1 MSKGLAGKTIAICG
15 TRKTEEMRTLVEKQG
30 GQAVIRSL
38 QGTVFLAKEELK
50 PGIETFVK
58 QGADWVIF
66 TTGIGTDTLIESAD
80 ELHLGKH
87 LCTFYQ
93 MRILLQEGIKP
104 LQHSKN
110 AEFSQTYLMKMERFV
125 T

>member
-1 MSKGLAGKTIAICG
+1 MWNEKNRRNAYTC
-15 TRKTEEMRTLVEKQG
+15 RKAR

-58 QGADWVIF
+58 QGADWVIL
-66 TTGIGTDTLIESAD
+66 TTGIGTDTLIESAE
-80 ELHLGKH
+80 ELQLGKEFMNILSNAH
-87 LCTFYQ
+87 IASRGYKTFAA
-93 MRILLQEGIKP
+93 L
-104 LQHSKN
+104 KN
-110 AEFSQTYLMKMERFV
+110 AEFSLSSLMKTVQFV